1 MQGLFSRGVTRH
13 APPHRL
19 AVHGLRLRLSFI
31 DGAAGQ
37 FLSSCPI
44 FLPKGVRE
52 IMQTVLGVLAALA
65 GAVTGLFTQM
75 SAGLR
80 LLLLLMAIDYI
91 SALVLAALGKSPKS
105 ASGALDSRAG
115 FFGLARKAM
124 ILVLVLLA
132 AILDQLTGSSACV
145 GAVTLFYTVNEAIS
159 ILENAVLLGVPI
171 PRQLS
176 QALDVAKKRQ
186 QADSPEKEDGQ
197 TGAG

>member
-13 APPHRL
+13 VSPHRL

-91 SALVLAALGKSPKS
+91 SALILAALGKSPKS

-197 TGAG
+197 AGAG